1 MNGKPIR
8 IEQWEYSYFHKDV
21 IQWSSLVR
29 KSKERLHLMIQAWN
43 FHEMFITYSSLQNDR
58 GPPKKRPFSRWP
70 PSFKMAAWTD
80 FFKCIQDLL
89 VSKVPYAFRNSLFIP
104 INVFQYALRYMFY
117 VPFTKYRNILDGSH
131 L

>member
-1 MNGKPIR
+1 MKCSLHIPVYKM
-8 IEQWEYSYFHKDV
+8 IEGHLKIVHFQDGRQV
-21 IQWSSLVR
+21 
-29 KSKERLHLMIQAWN
+29 SKWLPELIFL
-43 FHEMFITYSSLQNDR
+43 
-58 GPPKKRPFSRWP
+58 
-70 PSFKMAAWTD
+70 
-80 FFKCIQDLL
+80 KCIQDLL